1 MAGQTPKTAKTE
13 KSTLGIVGL
22 ISAVIGFWAIGIV
35 LGPVAVVLGW
45 LAMGRSWRGSKPITA
60 VGAVLLGALDTVVSV
75 LWAMQ

>member
-1 MAGQTPKTAKTE
+1 MVRKTAKTE

-22 ISAVIGFWAIGIV
+22 ISAVIGFFAGALGIV

-75 LWAMQ
+75 LWVTR